1 MEGRTNLSVTQEEGW
16 ELLTNK
22 IKSGAKFVGN
32 LVSVFVY
39 KIQLLSDTEFVWL
52 LSFNTNDDIIEKNN
66 FDLLFKYN
74 DALAFRKKRKEML
87 RENQWSDL
95 TVAVYF

>member
-1 MEGRTNLSVTQEEGW
+1 M
-16 ELLTNK
+16 TNK

-32 LVSVFVY
+32 LVSVFVS

-52 LSFNTNDDIIEKNN
+52 LSFNTNDDIIKKNN

-95 TVAVYF
+95 HIEVRY